1 MNTAKLRD
9 FVQDFTRLVDA
20 SIDDEERIL
29 SEGRPLLEKLVETDD
44 WLPVFATV
52 PHEAFYRQYLLHCDP
67 LERFSMVSFVW
78 GPGQKT
84 PIHDHTTWGMI
95 GMLRGQ
101 ERSRSYERT
110 SNGMQEQSIEILSPG
125 QVDIV
130 SPTHGDIHQVSNVS
144 DTDTAISIHVY
155 GGNIGKIARHVYNPS
170 SGDMR
175 QFISGYNNEYLLNVW

>member
-1 MNTAKLRD
+1 METAKLRC

-20 SIDDEERIL
+20 GGDETRIL
-29 SEGRPLLEKLVETDD
+29 SEGRPLLGALLKSDD
-44 WLPVFATV
+44 WLPDFAAV
-52 PHEAFYRQYLLHCDP
+52 PHEVFYRQYLLYCDP

-84 PIHDHTTWGMI
+84 PIHDHMTWGMI

-110 SNGMQEQSIEILSPG
+110 PTGMRERGIEILSPG

-155 GGNIGKIARHVYNPS
+155 GGNIGKIARRVYDPLTGEAKN
-170 SGDMR
+170 
-175 QFISGYNNEYLLNVW
+175 FISGYSNEYSPNIW